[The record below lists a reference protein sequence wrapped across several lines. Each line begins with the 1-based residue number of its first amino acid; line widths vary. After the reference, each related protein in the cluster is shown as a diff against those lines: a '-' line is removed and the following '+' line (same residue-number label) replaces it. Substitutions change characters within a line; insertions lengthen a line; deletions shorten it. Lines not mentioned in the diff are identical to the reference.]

1 MLSSVRSQQT
11 SPALAVR
18 KSLEPEVDF
27 AGGRWTSPLAA
38 EAGTAS
44 APLRLPSQGCADGAV
59 MGLASKMASACGHKA
74 SVSES
79 PRGVVGSSF
88 LGRVPHLVNPT
99 PRRSTG
105 VRIP

>member
-27 AGGRWTSPLAA
+27 AGGRWASPLAT

-79 PRGVVGSSF
+79 PRVVVGSSF

-99 PRRSTG
+99 PCRSTG